1 MRVMAENQW
10 EDSGRVMGIKA
21 IPSWQRDSTKLGIVL
36 VVTSGGR
43 VAVLLQLLA
52 HVRRANCV
60 QGFSPSQGIQ
70 GSPWVGL
77 TQFQNSLTHSN
88 LKT

>member
-1 MRVMAENQW
+1 M
-10 EDSGRVMGIKA
+10 
-21 IPSWQRDSTKLGIVL
+21 GIVL

-60 QGFSPSQGIQ
+60 QGFFSFTG
-70 GSPWVGL
+70 
-77 TQFQNSLTHSN
+77 NSGKPLGGTFEFSKI
-88 LKT
+88 L